1 MPIDPDVDRELGRL
15 DRRVD
20 RTGERI
26 TKIEDL
32 AVAYQLQELRK
43 EVEGLSGAFA
53 HQREEEHKER
63 RDVRVA
69 IYALIGVITAAL
81 ISGGAAVIAA
91 GVH

>member
-20 RTGERI
+20 RTGERL

-32 AVAYQLQELRK
+32 AVSYQLKELRR
-43 EVEGLSGAFA
+43 EVEEMSAAFA

-69 IYALIGVITAAL
+69 IYALIGVIAAAL

-91 GVH
+91 GVG